1 MLFFSKQVSFSIQ
14 STMLMLKVNVTGRV
28 EKETTGNIIR
38 ISLDTVTNR
47 EIYFDQLIKI
57 DDEMS
62 LS

>member
-1 MLFFSKQVSFSIQ
+1 MTNQPWHPKLENQV
-14 STMLMLKVNVTGRV
+14 RV
-28 EKETTGNIIR
+28 PVCTENIIR

-57 DDEMS
+57 DDEMP